1 MEQNIPPI
9 IAGALAAQEAINA
22 LGAGKPETP
31 DEYAARHR
39 EQAAA
44 SKADR
49 LEALAASL
57 KEDSEHVTRHPPEEL
72 EIPPGWLRRPSSRD
86 LEALS

>member
-9 IAGALAAQEAINA
+9 IAG
-22 LGAGKPETP
+22 KSETRE
-31 DEYAARHR
+31 EYAARHQ

-44 SKADR
+44 DKLAR

-57 KEDSEHVTRHPPEEL
+57 KEDSEHVTSDEPIIEQKGCERFTGTYRL
-72 EIPPGWLRRPSSRD
+72 YD
-86 LEALS
+86 